1 MPTFDGDLL
10 SEEHLDNIENDNE
23 GDDDVY
29 ESSSEK
35 RWRKWSPC
43 HCKMLFFAFYS
54 NQYMATT
61 KTEILWDKNCL
72 NKI

>member
-10 SEEHLDNIENDNE
+10 SEEYLDNIENDNE

-35 RWRKWSPC
+35 R
-43 HCKMLFFAFYS
+43 
-54 NQYMATT
+54 
-61 KTEILWDKNCL
+61 
-72 NKI
+72 